1 MDWRGRDNLGREA
14 IVVLL
19 NSRAF
24 ARRGDRGFPDRAHPG
39 KDRSH
44 ISSQRQCSQRTRE
57 QKRNPKAVLHERG
70 ATRNR
75 YQGYLW
81 AKKVRES
88 SLLGQG
94 EHALGKPRDNLRI
107 PSLEA
112 THEFSG
118 TQREWRLSTRRVDV
132 ASAELKPRQQ
142 RESR

>member
-1 MDWRGRDNLGREA
+1 MARARHSGLRSYRSAAEQLAVRQGVA
-14 IVVLL
+14 IADF
-19 NSRAF
+19 S
-24 ARRGDRGFPDRAHPG
+24 DRAHPG

-44 ISSQRQCSQRTRE
+44 IASQRQCSQRTRE

-70 ATRNR
+70 ATRHR
-75 YQGYLW
+75 YQCYLW
-81 AKKVRES
+81 AKKVRDS
-88 SLLGQG
+88 SLLGQR
-94 EHALGKPRDNLRI
+94 EHALGKPRDDLRI

-142 RESR
+142 